1 MAVAYDVST
10 GVERLILAVVLAG
23 IGGPDLEQDRRVGP
37 GGAAAGNGGNLVA
50 LMSRDYLS
58 DVLDELLLEV
68 ALRRGIW
75 WKPLSALVSTGGWA
89 AGVSDSSAVSA
100 GLERTIGEGN
110 VECHLPSIVGDG
122 QSDRP
127 LGYGVTWVSVFY
139 G

>member
-23 IGGPDLEQDRRVGP
+23 IGGPVLELDRRVGP

-68 ALRRGIW
+68 ALRCGIW
-75 WKPLSALVSTGGWA
+75 WKPLLVFVFTGGWA

-110 VECHLPSIVGDG
+110 VECTKPCLDG
-122 QSDRP
+122 NGQKDQP
-127 LGYGVTWVSVFY
+127 FDNGV
-139 G
+139 